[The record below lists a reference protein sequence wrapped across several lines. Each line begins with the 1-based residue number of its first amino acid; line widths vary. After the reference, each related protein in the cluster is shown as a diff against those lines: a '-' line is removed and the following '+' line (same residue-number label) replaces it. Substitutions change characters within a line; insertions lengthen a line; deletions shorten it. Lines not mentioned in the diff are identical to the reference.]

1 MEKLLEVQK
10 ELGAVYKDQD
20 NPFFKSKYAD
30 INAYI
35 DAIKPVLSKHGL
47 VLLQPLTNLDGKPA
61 IETVILAGNRQV
73 FTATIPLPEITDPQ
87 KMGAAITYF
96 RRYALQSL
104 FVMKAMDDDGN
115 SIKIETAP
123 KSTYKGSSTLPD
135 EPPF

>member
-1 MEKLLEVQK
+1 MDKLLEVQK
-10 ELGAVYKDQD
+10 ELGVVYKDSD

-47 VLLQPLTNLDGKPA
+47 VLIQPLTNVEGKPA
-61 IETVILAGNRQV
+61 IETTVTDGDKVLITGKM
-73 FTATIPLPEITDPQ
+73 PLPEIADPQ

-104 FVMKAMDDDGN
+104 FVMKAEDNDGN
-115 SIKIETAP
+115 DT
-123 KSTYKGSSTLPD
+123 KGEDS
-135 EPPF
+135 PF